1 MQEHASDPETLVAA
15 ERVAAVREAFKVI
28 AAEIGKLRG
37 LDLGDHPRRRIPPIA
52 EKGCLLMRIEEAMH
66 RPIEEVAGAIRTGN
80 FPRRAYGRLS
90 RPDRG

>member
-37 LDLGDHPRRRIPPIA
+37 LDLGDHPPAVVFRPLRRKDA
-52 EKGCLLMRIEEAMH
+52 
-66 RPIEEVAGAIRTGN
+66 
-80 FPRRAYGRLS
+80 S
-90 RPDRG
+90 